1 MVSGPPGG
9 VLVTTKNQDACFPG
23 QEKRVAK
30 GESELCSR
38 RKERVQRQKSG
49 PEHQI
54 HKSHRLSAGGQVRSR
69 QKGRADIGSA
79 V

>member
-9 VLVTTKNQDACFPG
+9 VLVTTKNLDACCLG
-23 QEKRVAK
+23 QEKRVVK

-38 RKERVQRQKSG
+38 RKEKVQRQKSG

-54 HKSHRLSAGGQVRSR
+54 HKSHRLSTGGQVRSR
-69 QKGRADIGSA
+69 QKGRADIGST